1 MARRYPK
8 IPRTIAFN
16 IPFELDSSDWERIER
31 AYGKSLSPQLR
42 DKVVRITKDFL
53 YWASAEETPPLRD
66 AQKRAKSLR
75 KHAESLLKEMQ
86 RTTDNEVA
94 PYTDELI
101 DLYFR
106 RFWFEEFQCK
116 AEVVQDALPP
126 EVVAALSIF
135 LRACDGA
142 LSEMDALSQQ
152 TWMWQDRE
160 AWDVW
165 ITELTELLK
174 AEGLPTAAATTVSKD
189 KVGYSPFVKFIKQ
202 LQNDIPGEF
211 ERSQWSSGALT
222 EAIKRARKS
231 RNKFQAKPPL

>member
-16 IPFELDSSDWERIER
+16 IPFELNSSDWDHIER
-31 AYGKSLSPQLR
+31 AYGQSLSPKVR
-42 DKVVRITKDFL
+42 DAVVRITKDFL

-101 DLYFR
+101 NSYFR

-126 EVVAALSIF
+126 EVMAALLIF

-142 LSEMDALSQQ
+142 LSEMDTLSQH
-152 TWMWQDRE
+152 TWMWQDHE

-165 ITELTELLK
+165 IVELTELLK
-174 AEGLPTAAATTVSKD
+174 TEGLPTAAAATSKD
-189 KVGYSPFVKFIKQ
+189 KVSYSPFVRFIEQ
-202 LQNDIPGEF
+202 LQNGVPVG
-211 ERSQWSSGALT
+211 RSQWSSGALT

>member
-1 MARRYPK
+1 MARRQPK

-31 AYGKSLSPQLR
+31 AYGQSLSPKVR
-42 DKVVRITKDFL
+42 DAVVRITKDFL
-53 YWASAEETPPLRD
+53 CWASAEETPPLRD

-75 KHAESLLKEMQ
+75 KHAASLLEEMQ
-86 RTTDNEVA
+86 RTTGNEVG

-101 DLYFR
+101 GLYFR
-106 RFWFEEFQCK
+106 RFWFEEYRRE

-142 LSEMDALSQQ
+142 LSEMDALS
-152 TWMWQDRE
+152 TKIWMWQDRE

-165 ITELTELLK
+165 IVELTGLLK
-174 AEGLPTAAATTVSKD
+174 AEDLPTAAAATVSND
-189 KVGYSPFVKFIKQ
+189 KVSYSPFVRFIEQ
-202 LQNDIPGEF
+202 LQNGVPVG
-211 ERSQWSSGALT
+211 RSQWSSVALI
-222 EAIKRARKS
+222 EAIKRARRS
-231 RNKFQAKPPL
+231 RNKFQAKPQP